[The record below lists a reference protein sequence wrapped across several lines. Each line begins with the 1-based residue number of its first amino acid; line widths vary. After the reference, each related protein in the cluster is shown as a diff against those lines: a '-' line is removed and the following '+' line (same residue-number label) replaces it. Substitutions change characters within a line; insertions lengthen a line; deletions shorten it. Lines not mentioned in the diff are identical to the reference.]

1 MRPVHFEIHAAD
13 PERCAGFYRDVFGW
27 EIERI
32 QAFEYWLV
40 RTGEGEPGIDGGI
53 LRRMGENPDPAEP
66 TPVVASVLTVQ
77 VPDVDATIEKI
88 RAGGGT
94 EALPKAHHPGIGL
107 LAYWKDTES
116 NLFGVLQPEGG

>member
-13 PERCAGFYRDVFGW
+13 PERCAAFYRDVFGW
-27 EIERI
+27 SIERI

-40 RTGEGEPGIDGGI
+40 QTGDTSPGIDGGI

-66 TPVVASVLTVQ
+66 TPVVGFVLTIQ
-77 VPDVDATIEKI
+77 VPDIDATIDRI
-88 RAGGGT
+88 RTAGGT
-94 EALPKAHHPGIGL
+94 EALPKDRHPGTGL

-116 NLFGVLQPEGG
+116 NVFGVLQPESV

>member
-13 PERCAGFYRDVFGW
+13 PERCASFYRDVFGW

-40 RTGEGEPGIDGGI
+40 RTGEGRARDRRRDPAPDGREPGS
-53 LRRMGENPDPAEP
+53 RRAHARGRFGAD
-66 TPVVASVLTVQ
+66 
-77 VPDVDATIEKI
+77 
-88 RAGGGT
+88 RAGERRRRGDREDPRCRRHRGAP
-94 EALPKAHHPGIGL
+94 EAQHPGIGL

-116 NLFGVLQPEGG
+116 NLFGVLQPEGS